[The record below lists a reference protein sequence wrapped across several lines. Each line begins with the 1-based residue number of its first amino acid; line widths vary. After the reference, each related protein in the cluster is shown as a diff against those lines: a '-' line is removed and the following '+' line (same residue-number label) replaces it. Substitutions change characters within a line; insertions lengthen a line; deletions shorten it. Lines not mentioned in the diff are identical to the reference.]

1 MRAQSLQYLATA
13 TLALLSASSAAA
25 NDERAVFAH
34 YMVGV
39 IHEDHVHQ
47 DVDDAVAMGLDGFA
61 LNIGDPSTQFTR
73 DVFNNMFDYTRDN
86 HPDFK
91 LFISMDLWSQN
102 DTLNFDGYFVDFLG
116 HDAYYKG
123 PNGYPFVSTYG
134 NGNFSK
140 EKWQT
145 WRNRFSDKLYFV
157 PDFAGMIGEGNQT
170 AAWWDEWDGV
180 IDGLFDWE
188 SAWPER
194 GLSNTQSIA
203 ADVVQVD
210 STASQNKTYMIG
222 MSMLQYK
229 NSYGANIYRA
239 GEENL
244 SWRIH
249 NILNMS
255 ATSPSSPTFA
265 QLLTWNDGPESH
277 YLGTIWPEMN
287 NDTDP
292 SRYATQSAA
301 PHTAIQPLLSS
312 FIAAFKSTLGPADM
326 QPQGPAKDKP
336 AIGALW
342 YKSILAS
349 TACPDE
355 HSGELH
361 DAKPD
366 GYAVAADVA
375 AWAVVVADDA
385 DDAAELTLRGFSG
398 GQQVGDVVDLVPG
411 FNFGNFSALRA
422 GKQCME
428 VRDKAGALVAVARG
442 GGDVSG
448 DCPDGIYNL
457 NPQVVGLLDEELEE
471 GGCVEDDGGDD
482 DDDDGKDDDDS
493 WGVRG
498 VALDRVGLVAGV
510 LVSVLWVSGLVG
522 L

>member
-1 MRAQSLQYLATA
+1 MRAQALQYLATA
-13 TLALLSASSAAA
+13 TLALLCASSQAA
-25 NDERAVFAH
+25 DDKKAVFAH

-61 LNIGDPSTQFTR
+61 LNIIDPSTQYTR
-73 DVFNNMFDYTRDN
+73 DVFDNMFDYARDN

-102 DTLNFDGYFVDFLG
+102 DTLNFDGFFVDFLG
-116 HDAYYKG
+116 HEAYYKG

-134 NGNFSK
+134 NGGFSK
-140 EKWQT
+140 EKWQN
-145 WRNRFSDKLYFV
+145 WRNRWSDKIYFV

-170 AAWWDEWDGV
+170 ASWWHKWDGV

-194 GLSNTQSIA
+194 GLSTTSSHA
-203 ADVVQVD
+203 ADDVQMA

-249 NILNMS
+249 NILNM
-255 ATSPSSPTFA
+255 TTTPQFA

-292 SRYATQSAA
+292 TRYATQAAA
-301 PHTAIQPLLSS
+301 PHNAIQPVLAS
-312 FIAAFKSTLGPADM
+312 FIAAFKAGLGAGDM
-326 QPQGPAKDKP
+326 QPAQADKDKSFV
-336 AIGALW
+336 GALW
-342 YKSILAS
+342 YKPVLAR
-349 TACPDE
+349 TACANED
-355 HSGELH
+355 SGELH
-361 DAKPD
+361 DGKPD
-366 GYAVAADVA
+366 GYEVAADVA
-375 AWAVVVADDA
+375 AWAVVAA
-385 DDAAELTLRGFSG
+385 ADAADGHVVRGYSG
-398 GQQVGDVVDLVPG
+398 GKKIGEVDLAPG
-411 FNFGNFSALRA
+411 FNFGNFTALQE
-422 GKQCME
+422 GEQCME
-428 VRDKAGALVAVARG
+428 VRDAKGELVAVARG
-442 GGDVSG
+442 GGQVSA
-448 DCPDGIYNL
+448 DCPDGIFNL
-457 NPQVVGLLDEELEE
+457 NPQVVGLADDGLDK
-471 GGCVEDDGGDD
+471 GGCVGGDGGDD
-482 DDDDGKDDDDS
+482 ASNNDDGDDDDS
-493 WGVRG
+493 WGVKG
-498 VALDRVGLVAGV
+498 VALDRVCLLSA
-510 LVSVLWVSGLVG
+510 LAVSFLSVSGLVG